1 MKEIKGNGS
10 IKLDLISKQWVVS
23 SYWEL
28 ALIIYA
34 PLAYHYEPI
43 SKNICKYIYLWGI
56 SLSRPFDFL
65 SAHNCIRNSLSYTV

>member
-34 PLAYHYEPI
+34 PLAYHYEPT
-43 SKNICKYIYLWGI
+43 SKNICTSTEGPRLT
-56 SLSRPFDFL
+56 RFL
-65 SAHNCIRNSLSYTV
+65 GLGKNRVTWNSC

>member
-34 PLAYHYEPI
+34 PLAYHYEPT
-43 SKNICKYIYLWGI
+43 SKNICKYLHIFMRDK
-56 SLSRPFDFL
+56 SK
-65 SAHNCIRNSLSYTV
+65 

>member
-1 MKEIKGNGS
+1 MKEIKGNRS

-43 SKNICKYIYLWGI
+43 SKNICKYIYTANAYRQRTDKLMFKSVI
-56 SLSRPFDFL
+56 STVRW
-65 SAHNCIRNSLSYTV
+65 IRK